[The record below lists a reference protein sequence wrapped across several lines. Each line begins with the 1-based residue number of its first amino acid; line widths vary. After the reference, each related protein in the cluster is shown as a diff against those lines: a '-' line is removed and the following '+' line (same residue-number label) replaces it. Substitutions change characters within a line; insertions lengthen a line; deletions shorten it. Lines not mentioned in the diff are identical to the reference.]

1 MLSNPQEVLMTE
13 KSLFAYRG
21 TAALYFILGLSFML
35 VDNTAVGVVFF
46 ILGISLMIRT
56 NAQVD
61 YLAQNRPILVWIPFI
76 AVLLV
81 SLLITMVTLIFP
93 LIYH

>member
-1 MLSNPQEVLMTE
+1 MTE

-21 TAALYFILGLSFML
+21 TAALYFTLGLSFLL

-56 NAQVD
+56 NAQVET
-61 YLAQNRPILVWIPFI
+61 LAQNRPILVWIPFI

-81 SLLITMVTLIFP
+81 SLLITMVTLVFP

>member
-1 MLSNPQEVLMTE
+1 MTE

-21 TAALYFILGLSFML
+21 TAALYFTLGLSFLL

-56 NAQVD
+56 NAQVET
-61 YLAQNRPILVWIPFI
+61 LAQNRPILVWIPFI

-81 SLLITMVTLIFP
+81 SLLITMVTLVFP
-93 LIYH
+93 LIFH

>member
-1 MLSNPQEVLMTE
+1 MTE